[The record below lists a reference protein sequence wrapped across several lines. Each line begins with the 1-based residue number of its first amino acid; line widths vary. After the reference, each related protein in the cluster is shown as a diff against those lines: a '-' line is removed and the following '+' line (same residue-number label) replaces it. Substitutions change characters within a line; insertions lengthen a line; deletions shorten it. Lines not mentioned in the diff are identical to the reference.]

1 MTSADPSI
9 EGPGL
14 AHYRG
19 VHAGESIVGCGV
31 SAETMC
37 VGRQSITIGVNDVGR
52 MFDPT
57 CLVVV
62 NPRNQFKGDRFR
74 VASSRRRCSRSS
86 ILTTHGRRR

>member
-1 MTSADPSI
+1 MVPEDPLTRYANVC
-9 EGPGL
+9 G
-14 AHYRG
+14 
-19 VHAGESIVGCGV
+19 GESIIVCGCGDLLRGF
-31 SAETMC
+31 SASI
-37 VGRQSITIGVNDVGR
+37 GIITIGVNDVGR